1 MPNCRSEALFSFFCD
16 RRAQGRPPPFCVTG
30 CVACGA
36 DIAPFLCWGKV
47 HRSREVGLSLYHGG
61 PFCAPQVMV
70 LGAGR
75 GPLVEA
81 AVKAAAQAEVP
92 AWRKRTSTKEQCILQ
107 VQVELYAVEKNPNAV
122 RALDEASTAS
132 FIRPRTPS
140 SCSP

>member
-1 MPNCRSEALFSFFCD
+1 
-16 RRAQGRPPPFCVTG
+16 
-30 CVACGA
+30 
-36 DIAPFLCWGKV
+36 
-47 HRSREVGLSLYHGG
+47 
-61 PFCAPQVMV
+61 MV